1 VSCTP
6 ERLPLAGSPE
16 MVLGDEVALGNGYA
30 DVRPVERTGRF
41 ALIEVKLRG
50 RRRRVT
56 VSCEM

>member
-16 MVLGDEVALGNGYA
+16 MVLGDEVALDNGYA
-30 DVRPVERTGRF
+30 DVRAVGRTGRL

-56 VSCEM
+56 VRCEM